1 MATAPPENPS
11 SDVFSLRIV
20 SMDYYMAN
28 PIPDL
33 DFSYSDFQ
41 GGDVEEVPV
50 IRIYGSTPAGQ
61 KGCMHVHGALPYL
74 YIPCPELVRQNTEEG
89 CGYMHAL
96 SLAIENA
103 LSVKSNST
111 SKRQHVHGCSIVRGK
126 RIYGYYFSDE
136 LFVKIYLYYP
146 YEVARLATLL
156 LSGAILNRSFQPFES
171 HIPYLLQFL
180 VDYNLHGMSHIHTS
194 KVKFRSPLPDKFL
207 LKHDKNEDTGSDAVV
222 SPAIWLSSS
231 VRADL
236 IWPILPTGHN
246 ESEDMIVHLVKRHS
260 ACGLELDSSVE
271 DILNQN
277 HKMYASLSQN
287 LSDVKMVQSL
297 IPFWEE
303 EYKRIGTQEAVK
315 SLESTKPCPR
325 DTLELFRHRLE
336 YDKVFSEMLSGH
348 HPYITPKEITPEM
361 KFKFDEYINT
371 FSDIDR
377 AIRFVQHNWPGC
389 SGEPLR
395 QPRGEHRN
403 VGSSCSEEVEEA
415 TMYVTR
421 HESQGLE
428 STSQKISSFAI
439 KDEDSKTIDTEALG
453 LLSWLASS
461 QAIEELNTDDELVHE
476 AILSPILSTK
486 SYKQALEIAH
496 LDYENASQQ
505 ECLDIL
511 DSVYDDEK
519 SVELREQTSWP
530 AYFDDKASDPLGNVI
545 PQVDGSPDDHLLTT
559 AKCERSERPDLL
571 NVEKEKY
578 PHDQELKCAS
588 ATVDRKSK
596 HSKHLWGN
604 LPLSK
609 KLKECETSQT
619 ASENSSPGD
628 EMMKDCQLGSSFG
641 NRWTLGYNDSK
652 VDREVSDDKVGKT
665 MAACS
670 VRDLMRTKRFS
681 RSEHLEPDRNLATA
695 LPDMEKNG
703 MMAGCTVGSVFDS
716 EEGHHCSI
724 PDETRHADR
733 NGEEG
738 LQEIAIDASSPLG
751 TDHAE
756 NRLLHDAKK
765 QSDDHNGEIGQG
777 VSEFY
782 NHTDSNFALA
792 TDVPQTNK
800 QLDAS
805 INYNIFRDV
814 QDVEYCEEET
824 EMGFIGKPPS
834 IDLMVIISED
844 PSSSTTGAGV
854 IMGGQKQDLEDILPF
869 FINNFTDRSQRNHT
883 SNEDSTLGVSVH
895 FQNDGAALYLLSHAT
910 SPPTLDTVKQWLSE
924 VVKHDEFNQSTGD
937 LSSDMPPVPN
947 ITHPLKHK
955 QLKSSQENRNME
967 GLECSSDINIISS
980 GQQSLCIPAKE
991 KVLSC
996 SEHDISQISG
1006 PDEKSNLTPLSQI
1019 GFRDPASMG
1028 GGQQLTIVSIEI
1040 HTESRGDLQP
1050 DPQFDAINVVALVVQ
1065 EDTSH
1070 TCDVRVLIR
1079 GNNEE
1084 PCARCL
1090 DGVSDYQLLF
1100 FSEEKLLLS
1109 NLSKVI
1115 SSCDPDIL
1123 MGWEIQ
1129 SNSLGYL
1136 AERAANL
1143 GISLLKNMSR
1153 TPSHESELG
1162 SRHSVKTEGG
1172 NPDVLPPNT
1181 LAAETIIQDTRIE
1194 DEWGRTHA
1202 SGIHVGGRIV
1212 LNIWRLMRSEIKLN
1226 MYTAEAVA
1234 EEVLRR
1240 KVPSIPG
1247 RILYK
1252 WFLSGPGR
1260 ARYRCIEYVAGRA
1273 KLNIQI
1279 MNQLDMINRTSELA
1293 RVFGI
1298 DFFSVLS
1305 RGSQFRVE
1313 SMLLRLAH
1321 SQNYL
1326 AISPGNQQVASQPA
1340 MECLPLVMEP
1350 ESGFY
1355 ADPVVVLDF
1364 QSLYPSM
1371 IIAYNL
1377 CFSTCM
1383 GKVAPSRENVLGVSC
1398 YVPDQKILIDL
1409 KQEILITPNGVMFVP
1424 DKVRKGVLP
1433 RLLDEIL
1440 STRIMI
1446 KKAIKKL
1453 STSQQVLHRIFNSRQ
1468 LALKLIANVT
1478 YGYTAAG
1485 FSGRMPC
1492 AELADSIVQCGR
1504 ITLETAISFVNN
1516 HDKWKARVVYGDTDS
1531 MFVLLK
1537 GRSVVE
1543 AFKIGNEIASAI
1555 TAMNPDPVT
1564 LKMEKVYSPCFL
1576 LTKKRY
1582 VGYSFESPDQKN
1594 PKFDAKGI
1602 ETVRRDTCPAVAKT
1616 LEKSLRI
1623 FFEHKNIYKVKSYLE
1638 RQWTRILV
1646 GRVSLQDFVFAKEVR
1661 LGTYSTRAASLPPAA
1676 IVATKVM
1683 RIDPRAVPHYGE
1695 RVPYIVIHGEPGA
1708 RLIDMVVHPSEVL
1721 DINSPYRLNDL
1732 YYITKQIIP
1741 ALQRMFGLVS
1751 ADLNQWFSELPRP
1764 VRPTLSKSYSSA
1776 AHSGSWPGCEDNEI
1790 ALENSKKAMA
1800 KRSRIDTYY
1809 ISKYCTIC
1817 GELGQASAYFCPNC
1831 LKNSSLI
1838 VNTVVGR
1845 TSKLER
1851 EIQHLAEIC
1860 NHCGGGDWIVESG
1873 VKCTSLACAV
1883 YYERRKVQKELQS
1896 ISSFA
1901 TAAGL
1906 YPCCSA
1912 ELF

>member
-1 MATAPPENPS
+1 MASAPPENPS

-20 SMDYYMAN
+20 SIDYYMAA

-41 GGDVEEVPV
+41 GKEVEEVPV

-74 YIPCPELVRQNTEEG
+74 YIPCPELVIQNAEEG
-89 CGYMHAL
+89 RGYIHAL
-96 SLAIENA
+96 SLAIEKA

-207 LKHDKNEDTGSDAVV
+207 LKRYISEDLRSDAVV

-236 IWPILPTGHN
+236 IWPVVPTGHN
-246 ESEDMIVHLVKRHS
+246 QLEDKIIHLVKRHS

-297 IPFWEE
+297 IPLWEE
-303 EYKRIGTQEAVK
+303 EYKRTGTQEAVK
-315 SLESTKPCPR
+315 SLDSTKPLPR
-325 DTLELFRHRLE
+325 DTLELFRRGLE
-336 YDKVFSEMLSGH
+336 YDQAFAEMLSEH
-348 HPYITPKEITPEM
+348 HPYITHKEITPEM
-361 KFKFDEYINT
+361 KMKFAEYIKT

-377 AIRFVQHNWPGC
+377 AVRFVQHTWASC

-395 QPRGEHRN
+395 QPRGADRN
-403 VGSSCSEEVEEA
+403 VGLSCSEGFEDA
-415 TMYVTR
+415 TMYVTK
-421 HESQGLE
+421 HESQELE
-428 STSQKISSFAI
+428 STSQKISSFEI
-439 KDEDSKTIDTEALG
+439 KDEDSMAIDTEALG

-486 SYKQALEIAH
+486 SFKQALEIAH

-519 SVELREQTSWP
+519 SVGLREQTSWP
-530 AYFDDKASDPLGNVI
+530 TYFDEKASDSLGNVI
-545 PQVDGSPDDHLLTT
+545 PQLDGSPDDHLLTT
-559 AKCERSERPDLL
+559 DKCKRPERPDLL
-571 NVEKEKY
+571 NIEKEKDS
-578 PHDQELKCAS
+578 HNQELKCAS
-588 ATVDRKSK
+588 ATVDCKSK
-596 HSKHLWGN
+596 HSKHFWGN

-609 KLKECETSQT
+609 KLNECETSQT
-619 ASENSSPGD
+619 ASGNSSPGD

-641 NRWTLGYNDSK
+641 SRVALGFKDSK
-652 VDREVSDDKVGKT
+652 VDREASDGKVGKT
-665 MAACS
+665 MATCS

-681 RSEHLEPDRNLATA
+681 RPEHLEP
-695 LPDMEKNG
+695 E
-703 MMAGCTVGSVFDS
+703 MMAGCTVGSVFAS
-716 EEGHHCSI
+716 EEGHHYSM
-724 PDETRHADR
+724 PDEARHAARYGD
-733 NGEEG
+733 EG
-738 LQEIAIDASSPLG
+738 LQEIAIDALSPLG
-751 TDHAE
+751 TDHTE

-765 QSDDHNGEIGQG
+765 ISENHNDEIGQG
-777 VSEFY
+777 VSEGPHFC
-782 NHTDSNFALA
+782 NPTDSNFAL
-792 TDVPQTNK
+792 DTNAPLTKK

-805 INYNIFRDV
+805 INYNIFRNV
-814 QDVEYCEEET
+814 QDAEYYEEDT
-824 EMGFIGKPPS
+824 EMGFMRKPPS
-834 IDLMVIISED
+834 VDDMVIISED
-844 PSSSTTGAGV
+844 PLSSTTGAGV
-854 IMGGQKQDLEDILPF
+854 IMGGQKQDLEDIPPF
-869 FINNFTDRSQRNHT
+869 FINNFTDRGQRNHT
-883 SNEDSTLGVSVH
+883 SNQDSTLGVSVH
-895 FQNDGAALYLLSHAT
+895 FQNDGAALYLLTHAS
-910 SPPTLDTVKQWLSE
+910 SPPTLDTVKRWISK
-924 VVKHDEFNQSTGD
+924 VAKHDEFNQSAGD
-937 LSSDMPPVPN
+937 LSSDIPPVPN
-947 ITHPLKHK
+947 NTHPLKHER
-955 QLKSSQENRNME
+955 LKSSQENRNLE
-967 GLECSSDINIISS
+967 GLECSSDVNIISS
-980 GQQSLCIPAKE
+980 GQQSLGVPAKE
-991 KVLSC
+991 EVLRC

-1028 GGQQLTIVSIEI
+1028 GGQQLTIMSIEI

-1070 TCDVRVLIR
+1070 TFDVHVLIH

-1090 DGVSDYQLLF
+1090 DGVSDYHLLF
-1100 FSEEKLLLS
+1100 FSEEKFLLINLS
-1109 NLSKVI
+1109 NII

-1153 TPSHESELG
+1153 TPSHESDLR

-1172 NPDVLPPNT
+1172 NPDVSPPDT
-1181 LAAETIIQDTRIE
+1181 LAADAIIQDTIID
-1194 DEWGRTHA
+1194 DEWGRAHA

-1212 LNIWRLMRSEIKLN
+1212 LNIWRLMRSEVKLN
-1226 MYTAEAVA
+1226 IYTAEAVA
-1234 EEVLRR
+1234 EEVLRQ
-1240 KVPSIPG
+1240 KVPSIPC

-1321 SQNYL
+1321 TQNYL
-1326 AISPGNQQVASQPA
+1326 AISPGNQQVALQPA

-1371 IIAYNL
+1371 IIGYNL
-1377 CFSTCM
+1377 CFSTCL
-1383 GKVAPSRENVLGVSC
+1383 GKINPSRETVLGVSC
-1398 YVPDQKILIDL
+1398 YAPDQKILMNL
-1409 KQEILITPNGVMFVP
+1409 KQEILITPNGVMYVP

-1433 RLLDEIL
+1433 RLLEEIL

-1446 KKAIKKL
+1446 KKAMKKL
-1453 STSQQVLHRIFNSRQ
+1453 SPSQQVLQR
-1468 LALKLIANVT
+1468 
-1478 YGYTAAG
+1478 
-1485 FSGRMPC
+1485 
-1492 AELADSIVQCGR
+1492 
-1504 ITLETAISFVNN
+1504 
-1516 HDKWKARVVYGDTDS
+1516 
-1531 MFVLLK
+1531 
-1537 GRSVVE
+1537 
-1543 AFKIGNEIASAI
+1543 
-1555 TAMNPDPVT
+1555 
-1564 LKMEKVYSPCFL
+1564 
-1576 LTKKRY
+1576 
-1582 VGYSFESPDQKN
+1582 
-1594 PKFDAKGI
+1594 
-1602 ETVRRDTCPAVAKT
+1602 
-1616 LEKSLRI
+1616 
-1623 FFEHKNIYKVKSYLE
+1623 VKSYLE
-1638 RQWTRILV
+1638 RQWTRILA

-1676 IVATKVM
+1676 IVATKAM

-1695 RVPYIVIHGEPGA
+1695 RIPYIVIHGEPGA
-1708 RLIDMVVHPSEVL
+1708 RLIDMVVHPSAVL

-1741 ALQRMFGLVS
+1741 ALQRVFGLVN
-1751 ADLNQWFSELPRP
+1751 ADLNQWFSGMPRP
-1764 VRPTLSKSYSSA
+1764 VRPTLSKSCSSA
-1776 AHSGSWPGCEDNEI
+1776 SHSGSWGGREDNEI
-1790 ALENSKKAMA
+1790 GLENSKKAMA

-1809 ISKYCTIC
+1809 ISKHCTIC
-1817 GELGQASAYFCPNC
+1817 GELVQASAYFCPDC

-1851 EIQHLAEIC
+1851 EIRHLADIC

-1883 YYERRKVQKELQS
+1883 YYERRKVQKEFQS

-1906 YPCCSA
+1906 YPCCFA

>member
-20 SMDYYMAN
+20 SIDYYMAA

-41 GGDVEEVPV
+41 GREVEEVPV

-74 YIPCPELVRQNTEEG
+74 YIPCPELVIQNAEEG
-89 CGYMHAL
+89 RVFIHAL
-96 SLAIENA
+96 SLAIEKA
-103 LSVKSNST
+103 LRVKNNST
-111 SKRQHVHGCSIVRGK
+111 SKQQHVHGCSIVRGK

-207 LKHDKNEDTGSDAVV
+207 LKRDINEDSSSDAVV

-236 IWPILPTGHN
+236 IWPVVPTGHN
-246 ESEDMIVHLVKRHS
+246 QLEDKIIHLVKRHS

-297 IPFWEE
+297 IPLWEE
-303 EYKRIGTQEAVK
+303 EYKRTGTQEAVK
-315 SLESTKPCPR
+315 SLDSTKPLPR
-325 DTLELFRHRLE
+325 DTLELFRRGLE
-336 YDKVFSEMLSGH
+336 YDKAFSEMLSEH
-348 HPYITPKEITPEM
+348 HPYITHKEITPEM
-361 KFKFDEYINT
+361 KMKFAEYIKT

-377 AIRFVQHNWPGC
+377 AIRFVQHTWASC

-395 QPRGEHRN
+395 QPRGDERN
-403 VGSSCSEEVEEA
+403 VGLSCSEGVEDA
-415 TMYVTR
+415 TLYVTK
-421 HESQGLE
+421 HESQELE

-439 KDEDSKTIDTEALG
+439 KDEDSMAIDTEALG
-453 LLSWLASS
+453 LLTWLASS

-486 SYKQALEIAH
+486 SFKQALEIAH

-519 SVELREQTSWP
+519 SVGLREQTSWP
-530 AYFDDKASDPLGNVI
+530 TCFDEKAPDSLGNVI
-545 PQVDGSPDDHLLTT
+545 PQLDGSPDDHLLTT
-559 AKCERSERPDLL
+559 DKCKRPERPDLL
-571 NVEKEKY
+571 SIEKEKD
-578 PHDQELKCAS
+578 PHNQELKCAS
-588 ATVDRKSK
+588 ATVDCKSK
-596 HSKHLWGN
+596 RSKHLWGN

-609 KLKECETSQT
+609 KLNECEISQT
-619 ASENSSPGD
+619 ASANSSPGD

-641 NRWTLGYNDSK
+641 SRVALGFKDSK
-652 VDREVSDDKVGKT
+652 VDREASDDKVGKT
-665 MAACS
+665 MATCS
-670 VRDLMRTKRFS
+670 VRDLTRTKRFS
-681 RSEHLEPDRNLATA
+681 RPEHLEPEINLATA
-695 LPDMEKNG
+695 LPDMQKNE
-703 MMAGCTVGSVFDS
+703 MMAGCTVGSVFAS
-716 EEGHHCSI
+716 EEGHHYI
-724 PDETRHADR
+724 MPDETRHAAQYGD
-733 NGEEG
+733 EG
-738 LQEIAIDASSPLG
+738 LQEIAIDALSHLG
-751 TDHAE
+751 TDHTE

-765 QSDDHNGEIGQG
+765 QSENHNDEIGQG
-777 VSEFY
+777 VSDGPHFC
-782 NHTDSNFALA
+782 NPTDSNFALDTNA
-792 TDVPQTNK
+792 PQTKK

-805 INYNIFRDV
+805 INYNIFRNV
-814 QDVEYCEEET
+814 QDVEYYEVDT
-824 EMGFIGKPPS
+824 EMGFIRKPPS
-834 IDLMVIISED
+834 VDHMVIISED
-844 PSSSTTGAGV
+844 PLSSTTGAGV
-854 IMGGQKQDLEDILPF
+854 IMGGQKQDLEDIPPF
-869 FINNFTDRSQRNHT
+869 FINNFADRSQRNHT
-883 SNEDSTLGVSVH
+883 SNQDSTLGVSVH
-895 FQNDGAALYLLSHAT
+895 FQNDGAALYLLTHAT
-910 SPPTLDTVKQWLSE
+910 SPPTLDSVKRWISK
-924 VVKHDEFNQSTGD
+924 VAKHDEFNQSAGV
-937 LSSDMPPVPN
+937 LSSDIPPVPN
-947 ITHPLKHK
+947 DTHPLKHER
-955 QLKSSQENRNME
+955 LKSSQENSNLE
-967 GLECSSDINIISS
+967 GLECSSDVNNISS
-980 GQQSLCIPAKE
+980 GQQSLGVLAKE
-991 KVLSC
+991 DVLSC

-1019 GFRDPASMG
+1019 GFCDPASMG
-1028 GGQQLTIVSIEI
+1028 DGQQLTIMSIEI

-1050 DPQFDAINVVALVVQ
+1050 DPQFDAVNVVALVVQ

-1070 TCDVRVLIR
+1070 TFDVHVLIH

-1090 DGVSDYQLLF
+1090 DGVSDYHLLF
-1100 FSEEKLLLS
+1100 FSEEKLLLI
-1109 NLSKVI
+1109 NLSNII

-1153 TPSHESELG
+1153 TPSHESDLR

-1172 NPDVLPPNT
+1172 NPDVSPPDT
-1181 LAAETIIQDTRIE
+1181 LAADAIIQDTIID

-1212 LNIWRLMRSEIKLN
+1212 LNIWRLMRSEVKLN
-1226 MYTAEAVA
+1226 IYTAEAVA
-1234 EEVLRR
+1234 EEVLRQ
-1240 KVPSIPG
+1240 KVPSIPC

-1279 MNQLDMINRTSELA
+1279 MNQLDM
-1293 RVFGI
+1293 
-1298 DFFSVLS
+1298 
-1305 RGSQFRVE
+1305 
-1313 SMLLRLAH
+1313 
-1321 SQNYL
+1321 
-1326 AISPGNQQVASQPA
+1326 VALQPA

-1350 ESGFY
+1350 ESGFF

-1371 IIAYNL
+1371 IIGYNL
-1377 CFSTCM
+1377 CFSTCL
-1383 GKVAPSRENVLGVSC
+1383 GKVTPSRETVLGVSC
-1398 YVPDQKILIDL
+1398 YAPDQKIFMDL
-1409 KQEILITPNGVMFVP
+1409 KQEILITPNGVMYVP

-1433 RLLDEIL
+1433 RLLEEIL
-1440 STRIMI
+1440 STRIMV
-1446 KKAIKKL
+1446 KKAMKKL
-1453 STSQQVLHRIFNSRQ
+1453 STSQQVLQRIFNSRQ

-1504 ITLETAISFVNN
+1504 MTLETAISFVNN

-1537 GRSVVE
+1537 GRSVEE
-1543 AFKIGNEIASAI
+1543 AFKIGNEIALAI

-1564 LKMEKVYSPCFL
+1564 LKMEKVYYPCFL

-1623 FFEHKNIYKVKSYLE
+1623 FFEHKNIYEVKSYLE
-1638 RQWTRILV
+1638 RQWTRILA

-1676 IVATKVM
+1676 IVATKAM

-1695 RVPYIVIHGEPGA
+1695 RIPYIVIHGEPGA

-1741 ALQRMFGLVS
+1741 ALQRVFGLVN
-1751 ADLNQWFSELPRP
+1751 ADLNQWFSGMPRP

-1776 AHSGSWPGCEDNEI
+1776 SHSGSWGGCEDNEFGP
-1790 ALENSKKAMA
+1790 ENSKKAMA

-1809 ISKYCTIC
+1809 ISKHCTIC
-1817 GELGQASAYFCPNC
+1817 GELVQASAYFCPDC

-1838 VNTVVGR
+1838 VSTVVGR

-1851 EIQHLAEIC
+1851 EIRHLADIC

-1883 YYERRKVQKELQS
+1883 YYERRKVQKEFQS

-1906 YPCCSA
+1906 YPCCFA